1 MPILPDNFSKLTVPS
16 RSPTG
21 MGWAG
26 RRVRPRPLTTTTGNP
41 DGTVCRMRTR
51 MTISLESETAAQ
63 IRREA
68 QHDGLDVSAWLA
80 KAAQREATRRAYARA
95 AAERRAA
102 GIDSEDRLAAYAARR
117 AAVRQYVSQ
126 EGSGAA

>member
-1 MPILPDNFSKLTVPS
+1 
-16 RSPTG
+16 
-21 MGWAG
+21 
-26 RRVRPRPLTTTTGNP
+26 
-41 DGTVCRMRTR
+41 MRTR
-51 MTISLESETAAQ
+51 MTISLEPDTAAQ

-68 QHDGLDVSAWLA
+68 QQDGLDVSTWLA
-80 KAAQREATRRAYARA
+80 KVARREATRRAYARA

-102 GIDSEDRLAAYAARR
+102 GIDSADRLAAYAARR

>member
-1 MPILPDNFSKLTVPS
+1 
-16 RSPTG
+16 
-21 MGWAG
+21 
-26 RRVRPRPLTTTTGNP
+26 
-41 DGTVCRMRTR
+41 
-51 MTISLESETAAQ
+51 MTISLEPDTAAQ

-68 QHDGLDVSAWLA
+68 QQDGLDVSTWLA
-80 KAAQREATRRAYARA
+80 KVARREATRRAYARA
-95 AAERRAA
+95 AAERRAV